1 MSLNHSPKVVTNGL
15 VLYTDMS
22 NTKKSWLGAPTT
34 NLIPYSQDF
43 SNNWN
48 GNLFGNWINSGVTT
62 DTTIAPDNTLTADTI
77 TGNYGKFT
85 NSITASVNTSYT
97 FSCWV
102 KNVSLVNPL
111 YFHVAFGLNGALV
124 NYNNI
129 ISIPVNSINIWSRYS
144 ITVTSPA
151 SGINQI
157 QCGVE
162 FGGSKM
168 NGGTFAVAA
177 WGAQVEVGS
186 FATPYIPT
194 TTASASR
201 STTQAILDL
210 TGNYVLTPTNLSY
223 SSSGTFSFVGSSY
236 IDLNSS
242 NIITGNDPFTV
253 EAWYTTTGTTSDEI
267 FGNYGSSST
276 SGTLWISG
284 RYGTYINGSVYFPGA
299 PLGAGTYFLSTTRDT
314 SGNVIL
320 YKNGVQVNSG
330 VLAAS
335 IPVTYNF
342 RIGADVNGAAEPF
355 TGSIHSVKV
364 YNRVLTAAEIA
375 QNFNA
380 HRSRYGI

>member
-1 MSLNHSPKVVTNGL
+1 MSLNHSPKVVTYGL
-15 VLYTDMS
+15 VFYYDMS
-22 NTKKSWLGAPTT
+22 NPQKSWRGKPMTNYISNPTEEMARGEFGQYRDLAPTFNT
-34 NLIPYSQDF
+34 YGLVPYSLSMDIKTNKNGSVLVYMQNGSYTKYSF
-43 SNNWN
+43 VGSSVNATAEWQRFYFNNLTPAISTPSETAAILATYT
-48 GNLFGNWINSGVTT
+48 GYGSGVTPT
-62 DTTIAPDNTLTADTI
+62 VRNIQLELGSYA
-77 TGNYGKFT
+77 
-85 NSITASVNTSYT
+85 TASVD
-97 FSCWV
+97 
-102 KNVSLVNPL
+102 
-111 YFHVAFGLNGALV
+111 G
-124 NYNNI
+124 
-129 ISIPVNSINIWSRYS
+129 
-144 ITVTSPA
+144 
-151 SGINQI
+151 
-157 QCGVE
+157 
-162 FGGSKM
+162 
-168 NGGTFAVAA
+168 
-177 WGAQVEVGS
+177 
-186 FATPYIPT
+186 
-194 TTASASR
+194 SR
-201 STTQAILDL
+201 SNTQAILDL

-223 SSSGTFSFVGSSY
+223 LSSGTFSFVGSSY

-276 SGTLWISG
+276 AGTLWISG
-284 RYGTYINGSVYFPGA
+284 RYGTYINGAVYFPGA

-342 RIGADVNGAAEPF
+342 RIGADVNGAGEPF